1 MASKYRVITSRSASE
16 SRASPRLVEP
26 FRSEKT
32 IVTTFL
38 VSCGG
43 RASASCVPQAR
54 QKRAMS
60 GFSTPQAAQTF
71 MRRVYEAQCSASRSC
86 ENGRVAA
93 DAASLLADAA
103 ELERRDEAVAGEL
116 ETIRSLAERAGTVR
130 VRAEEVRAAL
140 DRLPAERDDLAR
152 LSGAAQEEAARAG
165 EELGRAESR
174 VAALESSRRRRQDEL
189 DRARKE
195 LETARQAQSDA
206 EARIERLAE
215 RSADLDVHEQ
225 GLDRER
231 ALLVRAATELA
242 SELRANGRVTDAAGR
257 EPGTTLSELDDWG
270 GHVRSALFVARGTL
284 ETERERI
291 VVEANA
297 LGSAVLGEPLGASSV
312 AVVRRRLE
320 ERLA

>member
-1 MASKYRVITSRSASE
+1 M
-16 SRASPRLVEP
+16 
-26 FRSEKT
+26 
-32 IVTTFL
+32 
-38 VSCGG
+38 
-43 RASASCVPQAR
+43 
-54 QKRAMS
+54 
-60 GFSTPQAAQTF
+60 
-71 MRRVYEAQCSASRSC
+71 
-86 ENGRVAA
+86 AA

>member
-1 MASKYRVITSRSASE
+1 M
-16 SRASPRLVEP
+16 
-26 FRSEKT
+26 
-32 IVTTFL
+32 
-38 VSCGG
+38 G
-43 RASASCVPQAR
+43 
-54 QKRAMS
+54 
-60 GFSTPQAAQTF
+60 
-71 MRRVYEAQCSASRSC
+71 RVYEARSSASRSC

-93 DAASLLADAA
+93 EAASLLADAA
-103 ELERRDEAVAGEL
+103 ELERRDEAVAREL

-130 VRAEEVRAAL
+130 LRAEEVRAAL

-152 LSGAAQEEAARAG
+152 LSGAAHEEAARAG
-165 EELGRAESR
+165 EEFGRAESR
-174 VAALESSRRRRQDEL
+174 VAALESSRRRRGDEL

-215 RSADLDVHEQ
+215 RTADLDAHEQ
-225 GLDRER
+225 ALDRER
-231 ALLVRAATELA
+231 ALLVRTATELA

-257 EPGTTLSELDDWG
+257 EPGATLTELDDWG

-297 LGSAVLGEPLGASSV
+297 LGSAVLGEPLGATSV

-320 ERLA
+320 ERLS